1 MLCKN
6 SVTLLRGE
14 DIRISQMN
22 NITLSC
28 WDIKILVLIPSGIL
42 KAVVIA
48 AKVKKLNVLV
58 LSNSKA
64 PSVLIGKK

>member
-48 AKVKKLNVLV
+48 AKVKN
-58 LSNSKA
+58 
-64 PSVLIGKK
+64 